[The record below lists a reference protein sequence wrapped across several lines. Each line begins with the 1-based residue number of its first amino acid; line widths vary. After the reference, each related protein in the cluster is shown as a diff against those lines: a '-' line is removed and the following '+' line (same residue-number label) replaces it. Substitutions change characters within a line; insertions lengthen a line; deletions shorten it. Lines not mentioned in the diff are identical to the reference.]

1 MAIFLAES
9 SAFNADITSILFPVE
24 KTADSIVTVCGF
36 TRHLITKIAAKK
48 QLSMLSMSL
57 TVRDSRSLEL
67 LFDGRRVGKFVVIF
81 LTCQTTVH
89 FKKTKIDGTLF
100 FLQE

>member
-36 TRHLITKIAAKK
+36 TRYLITKTAAKI

-57 TVRDSRSLEL
+57 TVRDPSRSLKL
-67 LFDGRRVGKFVVIF
+67 LVDGRRVRKFVVIF
-81 LTCQTTVH
+81 LTYQN
-89 FKKTKIDGTLF
+89 KTK
-100 FLQE
+100 

>member
-36 TRHLITKIAAKK
+36 TRHSITKTASKK

-57 TVRDSRSLEL
+57 TVRDPSRSGLKL
-67 LFDGRRVGKFVVIF
+67 LVDGRRVRKFVVIF
-81 LTCQTTVH
+81 LTYQN
-89 FKKTKIDGTLF
+89 KTK
-100 FLQE
+100 